1 MSLYLHRYGAFHTDS
16 EIPIVNVAANQKMV
30 LMGFITMTGD
40 IEKTSNE
47 KKKIFILSTPI
58 CRGVLVVQDICE
70 KHIRTLKTHI
80 YSNGKVLRDH
90 RNARKSSI
98 IL

>member
-40 IEKTSNE
+40 IEKTSNGKTKE
-47 KKKIFILSTPI
+47 K
-58 CRGVLVVQDICE
+58 DI
-70 KHIRTLKTHI
+70 HTLHTYMSGCFSGSRYLRET
-80 YSNGKVLRDH
+80 YSNFEIAYLFKW
-90 RNARKSSI
+90 KSSQGS
-98 IL
+98 